1 MLFRVTSAGAESVNS
16 TNWLLAIIGTSDG
29 YMGNRVAGW
38 VMHYPCF
45 NIWGI
50 NNKKRRR
57 HVRIRIENSF
67 QIIQSIEILCPPG
80 SWATLSMLLLL
91 YDTCS
96 SQSSFSLIYQW
107 SLCTQ
112 DLCAYVFSTV
122 FLPCVQTLRWLKKK
136 LPFFLLCSQ
145 TEKLIG
151 NQQGNRL
158 WIWPL
163 SRLDNLTGINTRA
176 ASQALLFLGVVP

>member
-16 TNWLLAIIGTSDG
+16 TKWLLAIIGTSDG

-38 VMHYPCF
+38 VMYYPCF

-67 QIIQSIEILCPPG
+67 QIIQSIEILRPPG
-80 SWATLSMLLLL
+80 SWATLSMLLLH

-107 SLCTQ
+107 SFCTQ
-112 DLCAYVFSTV
+112 DSCAYVFST
-122 FLPCVQTLRWLKKK
+122 FIPTLCANFEMIKKK
-136 LPFFLLCSQ
+136 VAFFSPLLP
-145 TEKLIG
+145 
-151 NQQGNRL
+151 NRKID
-158 WIWPL
+158 WE
-163 SRLDNLTGINTRA
+163 STRESTMNLTFKPTR
-176 ASQALLFLGVVP
+176 

>member
-16 TNWLLAIIGTSDG
+16 TKWLLAIIGTSDG

-67 QIIQSIEILCPPG
+67 QIIQSIEILRPPG

-107 SLCTQ
+107 SFCTQ
-112 DLCAYVFSTV
+112 DSCAYVFSTV
-122 FLPCVQTLRWLKKK
+122 FLPCVRTLRWLKKSC
-136 LPFFLLCSQ
+136 LFFSSAPKQKNWL
-145 TEKLIG
+145 
-151 NQQGNRL
+151 
-158 WIWPL
+158 
-163 SRLDNLTGINTRA
+163 GINKGIDYE
-176 ASQALLFLGVVP
+176 SDL